1 MLVRILTLMIF
12 ITIIIAC
19 RSPQTVQPQEAQ
31 QALART
37 WQADAHIVWE
47 LDWPA
52 APVAGPLTVETW
64 RAGPAYRLE
73 ILEAVAPALRGETLV
88 FDGQT
93 AWRYN
98 RFQPPPSLST
108 GPTRQPASPTLPPVT
123 DALML
128 IDRLLQAPPE
138 QAVQDDVYLNGVL
151 TQKTELIFANA
162 DRLTLWS
169 DRQLELPVRLQ
180 FSIQGRQATL
190 QARQVEPINRPPA
203 GLFEVGDWINNLR

>member
-19 RSPQTVQPQEAQ
+19 RSPQIVQPQEAQ
-31 QALART
+31 QALGRI

-52 APVAGPLTVETW
+52 APVAGPLIVETW
-64 RAGPAYRLE
+64 RAGPAHRLE
-73 ILEAVAPALRGETLV
+73 ILEAVAPAVRGETLV

-98 RFQPPPSLST
+98 RFQPPT
-108 GPTRQPASPTLPPVT
+108 NIQPASPSLSPVT

-138 QAVQDDVYLNGVL
+138 QAVQDIVYLNGVL

-169 DRQLELPVRLQ
+169 DRQLGLPVQLE
-180 FSIQGRQATL
+180 FSIQGQQATL
-190 QARQVEPINRPPA
+190 RARQIEPLSRPPA